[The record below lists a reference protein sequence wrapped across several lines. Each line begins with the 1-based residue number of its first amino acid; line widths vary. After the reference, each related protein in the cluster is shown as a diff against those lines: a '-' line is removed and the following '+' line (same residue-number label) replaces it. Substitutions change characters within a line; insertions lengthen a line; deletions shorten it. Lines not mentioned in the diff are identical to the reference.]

1 MHRSP
6 ITPQRWRSPTERE
19 SPLYKR
25 IFLGTFAAHWP
36 IPMTIPWYHSLVI
49 NILIFPLWRLGF
61 LGPRGPLRVPIMPVG
76 AKNFNQWKF
85 TINHY
90 IIMSDLS
97 NHIFSESSWPPQSTD
112 APRWQRRKK
121 LKKNERKLITT
132 GLYKFKPFS
141 SIFQLI
147 IFYKA
152 HIYHPISTFLMISII
167 SFFFLTT
174 RCTMMTTE
182 RQTIAVMMI
191 TDT

>member
-97 NHIFSESSWPPQSTD
+97 NHIFSESLWPPQSTD
-112 APRWQRRKK
+112 APRWQIHTQIQTHTNYKC
-121 LKKNERKLITT
+121 LKD
-132 GLYKFKPFS
+132 PS
-141 SIFQLI
+141 CAIFLESMGVKDI
-147 IFYKA
+147 K
-152 HIYHPISTFLMISII
+152 
-167 SFFFLTT
+167 
-174 RCTMMTTE
+174 
-182 RQTIAVMMI
+182 
-191 TDT
+191 